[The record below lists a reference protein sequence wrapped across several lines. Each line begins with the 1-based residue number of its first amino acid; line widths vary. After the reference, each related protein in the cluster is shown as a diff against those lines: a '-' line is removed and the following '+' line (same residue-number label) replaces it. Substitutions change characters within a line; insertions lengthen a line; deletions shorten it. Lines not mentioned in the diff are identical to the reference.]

1 MPTTQP
7 ASTAVQRLLE
17 YVEAHEET
25 PSLHNQITA
34 ISWTREGMDTT
45 APLYLDDVREAT
57 RALAEVEDVTEDHRE
72 AQYGIRF
79 PNGET
84 VWVSAADAVRFDE
97 DGAVKI
103 LGHALNQA
111 RVDAEARGTVRLDNV
126 VSGWGN
132 GRDLTEFISQADGLA
147 AAARVDSDG
156 YLKGLQ
162 VVRRWLTVSVTG
174 PEVVKE
180 FLKEDEG
187 DAGESPSS

>member
-1 MPTTQP
+1 MPTSQP
-7 ASTAVQRLLE
+7 LPTAAARLRAFADAHASVPNFT
-17 YVEAHEET
+17 
-25 PSLHNQITA
+25 NQITA
-34 ISWTREGMDTT
+34 VSRIEDGVDTT
-45 APLYLDDVREAT
+45 SPLYLDDIREAAE
-57 RALAEVEDVTEDHRE
+57 ALAVGDHISEEHRE

-84 VWVSAADAVRFDE
+84 VWVPATDAVRFDE

-132 GRDLTEFISQADGLA
+132 GRDLTEFVNQADGLA

-187 DAGESPSS
+187 DAGETPSS